1 MAADESRAIAQYAPR
16 LLIKV
21 PNHTNTTM
29 PPKTTE
35 KAVEKPA
42 AAEVEGARQK

>member
-1 MAADESRAIAQYAPR
+1 VEDCPRCAADVV
-16 LLIKV
+16 KV
-21 PNHTNTTM
+21 LEHTNTNM